1 MEKKRLFLRKLI
13 YSAVCIALAMVLP
26 FLTGQIPEIG
36 KSLQPMHIAALLAG
50 FLCGWQYG
58 AVVGLM
64 SPLMRSFI
72 FSAPKLYPDAIVMTF
87 ELAAYGLLAGLLY
100 KLLPKKT
107 GYIYV
112 SLIGAMLGGRL
123 VWGITKYIV
132 LGVKGTAF
140 PMSAFIAGGFVNA
153 LPGIILQIVLVP
165 VIVMVLKKA
174 KLMPNE

>member
-1 MEKKRLFLRKLI
+1 MEKKKTVIKKLA
-13 YSAVCIALAMVLP
+13 YAAMCVALAMVLP

-36 KSLQPMHIAALLAG
+36 KSLQPMHIAVLLAG
-50 FLCGWQYG
+50 FVCGWQYG
-58 AVVGLM
+58 AVVGLV
-64 SPLMRSFI
+64 SPLLRSLI
-72 FSAPKLYPDAIVMTF
+72 FSTPKLYPDAIVMTF

-132 LGVKGTAF
+132 LGIKGTAF

-165 VIVMVLKKA
+165 LIVMGLKKA
-174 KLMPNE
+174 KLMLNE